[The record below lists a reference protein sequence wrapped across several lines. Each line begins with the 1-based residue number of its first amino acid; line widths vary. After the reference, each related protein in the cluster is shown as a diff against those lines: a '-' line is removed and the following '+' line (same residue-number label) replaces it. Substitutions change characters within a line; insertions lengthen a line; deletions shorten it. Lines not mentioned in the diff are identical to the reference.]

1 MFWFW
6 RRWGHRVRRRYRA
19 ASWRRDDF
27 QRDVS
32 GGNRSK
38 RTLLETAFQQLLD
51 LFQESERFPA
61 SLWGQNQET
70 QNTFSS
76 PGPSVCRNVVPT
88 FILVMGYNFWKV
100 LTNWFMFEF
109 EGVWRNEQEEAF
121 GCQITGNWIQVLLE
135 LHLVFSSSVPA
146 WCSDSRSSSFTSY
159 FPFAC
164 SSIFHI
170 CLLIFPPSLL
180 LTSPS
185 HLFHFVLHELR
196 VKVSKLSW
204 VTELI
209 KLNHRRIL

>member
-19 ASWRRDDF
+19 ALWQRDDF

-70 QNTFSS
+70 QNIFSS

-88 FILVMGYNFWKV
+88 FILVMGYNLWKV
-100 LTNWFMFEF
+100 LTNWRKSVQTDSCLSWRSLEQRTGRSFWLPDYRKLKSGFIGASPRLLLICSCVMF
-109 EGVWRNEQEEAF
+109 RQ
-121 GCQITGNWIQVLLE
+121 QIVLLHLLFSFCLQ
-135 LHLVFSSSVPA
+135 LHLPHLSPDIPTVSP
-146 WCSDSRSSSFTSY
+146 
-159 FPFAC
+159 PHI
-164 SSIFHI
+164 SISPLSL
-170 CLLIFPPSLL
+170 CL
-180 LTSPS
+180 T
-185 HLFHFVLHELR
+185 
-196 VKVSKLSW
+196 W
-204 VTELI
+204 A
-209 KLNHRRIL
+209 

>member
-6 RRWGHRVRRRYRA
+6 RRWGHRVRRCYRA
-19 ASWRRDDF
+19 ALWQRDDF

-70 QNTFSS
+70 QNIFSS

-100 LTNWFMFEF
+100 LTNWFMFELKEF
-109 EGVWRNEQEEAF
+109 GATNRKKLLVARLQETEIRF
-121 GCQITGNWIQVLLE
+121 YW
-135 LHLVFSSSVPA
+135 
-146 WCSDSRSSSFTSY
+146 SFTS
-159 FPFAC
+159 
-164 SSIFHI
+164 SSPHLF
-170 CLLIFPPSLL
+170 LRDVQTADRPPSPPIFLL
-180 LTSPS
+180 PAAPSSTSVSWYSHRLSSSHLHLTSFTLS
-185 HLFHFVLHELR
+185 YMSLELR
-196 VKVSKLSW
+196 LVNCRES
-204 VTELI
+204 
-209 KLNHRRIL
+209 LNL